1 MAYIPTSINISAEQG
16 QPSTF
21 WKSETGLYYTT
32 KADAVK
38 DDKTKA
44 VNPNDYAIQKSFW
57 QQNKQAIMISLFII
71 AVIAGGL
78 YLWKKGRIILKTT

>member
-21 WKSETGLYYTT
+21 WKSETGLFYTT

-38 DDKTKA
+38 NIPA
-44 VNPNDYAIQKSFW
+44 NSVNPNDYAIQKSFW
-57 QQNKQAIMISLFII
+57 QQHKKTILVSLLIL
-71 AVIAGGL
+71 AVVAGGL
-78 YLWKKGRIILKTT
+78 YLWKKGRIIVKTA

>member
-21 WKSETGLYYTT
+21 WKSETGLFYKT
-32 KADAVK
+32 KAEAVK

-44 VNPNDYAIQKSFW
+44 VNPKDYAIQKSFW
-57 QQNKQAIMISLFII
+57 QQHKSSIITAVIII
-71 AVIAGGL
+71 ALVAGGL
-78 YLWKKGRIILKTT
+78 YLWKKGRIIVKTA

>member
-21 WKSETGLYYTT
+21 WKSETGLFYKT
-32 KADAVK
+32 KAEAVK

-44 VNPNDYAIQKSFW
+44 VNPNDYAIKKSFW
-57 QQNKQAIMISLFII
+57 QQHKSSIITAVIII
-71 AVIAGGL
+71 ALVAGGL
-78 YLWKKGRIILKTT
+78 YLWKKGRIIVKTA

>member
-1 MAYIPTSINISAEQG
+1 MAFIPTSINISAEQG

-21 WKSETGLYYTT
+21 WKSETGLFYKT
-32 KADAVK
+32 KAEAVK

-57 QQNKQAIMISLFII
+57 QQHKQAIIISILIL
-71 AVIAGGL
+71 AVVAGGL
-78 YLWKKGRIILKTT
+78 YLWKKGRIIVKTA